1 MTDIASQTAELL
13 VRSRSTDN
21 PLIALPA
28 ALEPA
33 DLDQAYAVQ
42 DATLR
47 RIGRSGGWK
56 VAPKPDGDPR
66 CALLPAAVFHA
77 SGVTLQVPANGFEI
91 EVETAFTFGPDG
103 GIVSVHLA
111 VELIS
116 SRFRNRKGISVFT
129 SVADLQGNAAVV
141 VGPAHDP
148 NGLDLAALQATLMLD
163 GTALDLPQRHAGLA
177 ATLPTLDWLA
187 EHARRRGHPLGTVI
201 TGARIGP
208 VPLGRAQRLEA
219 SVPGLGAV
227 LITFTH

>member
-1 MTDIASQTAELL
+1 MTDIAAQTAELL
-13 VRSRSTDN
+13 VHSRNMDS
-21 PLIALPA
+21 PLTALPA

-66 CALLPAAVFHA
+66 CALLPASAFHA

-91 EVETAFTFGPDG
+91 EVETAFTFGPDSA
-103 GIVSVHLA
+103 IVSVHLA

-116 SRFRNRKGISVFT
+116 SRFRDRKGISVFA

-148 NGLDLAALQATLMLD
+148 NALDLAALDATLTLD
-163 GTALDLPQRHAGLA
+163 GVALDLPQRHAGLA
-177 ATLPTLDWLA
+177 ATLPVLDWLA
-187 EHARRRGHPLGTVI
+187 GHAGRRGHPLGTVI

-208 VPLGRAQRLEA
+208 VPLGRAERLEA
-219 SVPGLGAV
+219 SAPGLGAV
-227 LITFTH
+227 TITFTH